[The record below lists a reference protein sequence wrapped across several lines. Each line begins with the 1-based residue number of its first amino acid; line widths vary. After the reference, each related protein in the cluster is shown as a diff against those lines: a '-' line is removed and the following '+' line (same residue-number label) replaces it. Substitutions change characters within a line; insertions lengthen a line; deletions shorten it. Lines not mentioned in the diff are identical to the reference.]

1 MNGSTLVAILNGELP
16 GSYPIQSLTPGI
28 SGPGYIIVGYLS
40 DRYPLLH
47 VLLTCCIGSA
57 LSCFF
62 LWGFGTTNAVIIVFV
77 IVFGL
82 LAPSITALWSRMIS
96 IIARA
101 WHFARQP
108 ATS

>member
-1 MNGSTLVAILNGELP
+1 MRSRFSWPPRTR
-16 GSYPIQSLTPGI
+16 SRTGI

-40 DRYPLLH
+40 DRYPLLY

-77 IVFGL
+77 LVFGL

-96 IIARA
+96 IIARKC
-101 WHFARQP
+101 HIGLCARHIL
-108 ATS
+108 TDR